1 MVDYYDILGVSRNAS
16 QDEIK
21 KAYRKQALRWHP
33 DKNPNNKEMAESK
46 FKEISEA
53 YEVLSDRNKREIY
66 DRHGKEGLREGGFA
80 ESGSADFSGFHFTF
94 RSPDEVFREFFGGRD
109 PFADM
114 FDDFGPFSE
123 MSRGTSRVQPGFSSF
138 FSFPMGSD
146 FSSFSS
152 TLGGSGGGFRSV
164 STSTRIINGKKTT
177 ERRIVENGQER
188 MEIEEDGLLKCIKI
202 NGVEDQALL
211 ALELEKRGI
220 RHSAGSEQPVQH
232 SFSSSPYVDIDEED
246 EDLQLALAY
255 SLSEMEAA
263 GQHGAG
269 AHRAGARH
277 GKTKMGGGKTSPL
290 ISRDVLKNGG
300 KANQTP
306 CKNLQETNEEQL
318 KDKESTPRTTHLT
331 DKGETLKAREEKVK
345 DKENTPSSTD
355 PIDEGKPVK
364 TKKKCCS
371 VS

>member
-33 DKNPNNKEMAESK
+33 DKNPDNKEMAESK

-53 YEVLSDRNKREIY
+53 YEVLSDS
-66 DRHGKEGLREGGFA
+66 FA
-80 ESGSADFSGFHFTF
+80 ESGSADFPGFHFTF

-114 FDDFGPFSE
+114 F
-123 MSRGTSRVQPGFSSF
+123 
-138 FSFPMGSD
+138 D

-177 ERRIVENGQER
+177 EKRIVENGQER
-188 MEIEEDGLLKCIKI
+188 VEIEEDGLLKCIKI
-202 NGVEDQALL
+202 NGVEDKALL

-246 EDLQLALAY
+246 EDLQLALAC

-269 AHRAGARH
+269 AHRTGARQ
-277 GKTKMGGGKTSPL
+277 GKTKMGGGKTSPPV
-290 ISRDVLKNGG
+290 SRDVLKNGG

-306 CKNLQETNEEQL
+306 CKNLQETKEEKL
-318 KDKESTPRTTHLT
+318 NDNESTPRTTNLT
-331 DKGETLKAREEKVK
+331 DKGETLKAREEKIK